1 MEVIKKK
8 ILQALTTGKTESSTG
23 NTYIIIPDLTK
34 VYNIKFL
41 LNQDVENLGFFDVVS
56 DKIVN
61 DEYDYY
67 YEYGYKNNKIMPS
80 AYVTRAEMA
89 TMVIKAFGY
98 EKSEYITQK
107 FKDAKKIPSWA
118 AGYINKAYELNIIKG
133 YKDSE
138 IKPNANLSRAEA
150 FAVIE
155 RCMDI
160 FE

>member
-8 ILQALTTGKTESSTG
+8 ILQALTTGKTESFTG

-67 YEYGYKNNKIMPS
+67 YEYGYKNNKTESIEP
-80 AYVTRAEMA
+80 V
-89 TMVIKAFGY
+89 G
-98 EKSEYITQK
+98 
-107 FKDAKKIPSWA
+107 
-118 AGYINKAYELNIIKG
+118 LN
-133 YKDSE
+133 
-138 IKPNANLSRAEA
+138 NLLWK
-150 FAVIE
+150 
-155 RCMDI
+155 
-160 FE
+160 